1 MTKEETK
8 TQTKGKKTMRW
19 NVENLESNEEVQKEI
34 LQNMKDKGQ
43 SIDEPKT
50 PYHLSDDDE
59 IDYDQSPKMK
69 DSINSEEEN
78 SPRYENRTDTVE
90 NNEWNNEEEISID
103 TSKVQAK
110 PKKTFEQRRKEHYNE
125 YHVMKKLLK
134 DGKLKELE

>member
-90 NNEWNNEEEISID
+90 NNEW
-103 TSKVQAK
+103 
-110 PKKTFEQRRKEHYNE
+110 
-125 YHVMKKLLK
+125 
-134 DGKLKELE
+134 